1 MLLVTGQSSFSCVQF
16 EKDKAFK
23 TGSQA
28 IVCPIIQI
36 QSPWTSLELLQIY
49 MLTNE
54 VISTEFKR

>member
-1 MLLVTGQSSFSCVQF
+1 MLFVTGQSSFSCTTF
-16 EKDKAFK
+16 EKGKASQ

-28 IVCPIIQI
+28 IACALIQI

-49 MLTNE
+49 MHANG